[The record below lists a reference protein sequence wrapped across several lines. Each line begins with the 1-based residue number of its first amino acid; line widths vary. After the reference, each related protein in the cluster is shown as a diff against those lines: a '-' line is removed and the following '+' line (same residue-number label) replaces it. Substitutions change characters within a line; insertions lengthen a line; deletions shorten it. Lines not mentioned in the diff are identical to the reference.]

1 MKKFFMMPDL
11 DVKELEVEDI
21 VLASGSVKDE
31 DEGDE
36 DPF

>member
-21 VLASGSVKDE
+21 VLASGGDKDPDEGEE
-31 DEGDE
+31 DE
-36 DPF
+36 F